1 MATWKFTSSDSRTD
15 PLRRHERLLG
25 PRNSLLREHGWA
37 PVALVFGIECTQR
50 CIARAILLLI
60 TRQSVTR
67 EAMLRFARGS
77 GTTPSWSFVR
87 SQARQMLLRSARN
100 RTRKLPVPKIG
111 QFSEGPVTPKK
122 RESQWLGPRHIA
134 GLQDG
139 NAWAAVGGRCFSGRR
154 QESI

>member
-1 MATWKFTSSDSRTD
+1 MHCQGNPTAYHPSVGDAGGDAAIRT
-15 PLRRHERLLG
+15 
-25 PRNSLLREHGWA
+25 
-37 PVALVFGIECTQR
+37 
-50 CIARAILLLI
+50 
-60 TRQSVTR
+60 
-67 EAMLRFARGS
+67 RFRYHAKLE
-77 GTTPSWSFVR
+77 FVR